1 MKNLNQKGLL
11 RNGQNENS
19 NIINELKINYKQNS
33 SDENIFPNKFTINL
47 SKIQTNEFNLISFV
61 KISRNDFEHPISSS
75 NIYVTNEHNN
85 INQFNESIK
94 EVIFILSYY
103 FYHLFI
109 LINENRILKCIN
121 KKMVKDLQH

>member
-1 MKNLNQKGLL
+1 M
-11 RNGQNENS
+11 
-19 NIINELKINYKQNS
+19 KINYKQNS

-109 LINENRILKCIN
+109 PINENRILKCIN